1 MYKNNT
7 NAKSVIFKL
16 ISKSKTRIDVCGDYG
31 IQESF
36 FSEDDLF
43 RKSLGDS
50 KSSSGMTPRYIIE
63 ITKENID
70 YCRKLMK
77 IVDLRHLDK
86 LKGNFVLNDQEY
98 VFITLILKKGK
109 VVPHLIYSVIKEA
122 VEQQQ
127 YVFDTF
133 WKMAI
138 PAKEKINEIEGKYDD
153 LFQPN
158 GNNDIVKVIR
168 EKDKIESLLI
178 SCIYNARSEVLI
190 AISSIH
196 YLTYLHKIGLEE
208 SLKHAKLQGS
218 TIILLCPEDESNE
231 LKKSA
236 VLLSFID
243 NIKNYAQI
251 KSVSG
256 LIGNL
261 LLVDN
266 SKILTIS
273 IADEKNPADDIL
285 GVYTDNKPIV
295 SNFGSLFDTLLNE
308 KDLLDSII
316 AVKNQL
322 AESNNQLV
330 ESNERLRINSENQ
343 KEFINM
349 AAHELR
355 TPTQA
360 IIGFTEMLEGDPN
373 NSYQYVDSISRN
385 ANRLKKLVE
394 DLLDT
399 AKIESDNLI
408 LNKEKTDLK
417 ELLSI
422 IIQSAKIDL
431 ENRQKKEKNV
441 YKKFDNASKTVKE
454 KKKEPI
460 EIFLYPGEKHPNTMS
475 SALYVMIDREKIIQ
489 AISNLLSNSI
499 KSIGYDGGRITITV
513 SKRDK
518 EKNNSF
524 KKNEIL
530 LSFKDTGKGINSEI
544 HSRLFKKFTTNS
556 SLGTGLGLYITKSII
571 EAHGGQIWAEN
582 NEDGEGATFSFS
594 LPAL

>member
-1 MYKNNT
+1 MT
-7 NAKSVIFKL
+7 NANSVIFEL

-36 FSEDDLF
+36 YTEGDLF
-43 RKSLGDS
+43 RKSIRDS
-50 KSSSGMTPRYIIE
+50 KNSSGITPRCIIE
-63 ITKENID
+63 ITAENID

-77 IVDLRHLDK
+77 TADLRHMDK
-86 LKGNFVLNDQEY
+86 LKGNFVLNGREC
-98 VFITLILKKGK
+98 VSITLIMEKGK
-109 VVPHLIYSVIKEA
+109 IVPHLVHSVIKEV

-133 WKMAI
+133 WKVAI
-138 PAKEKINEIEGKYDD
+138 PAKEKINEIEGKHDD
-153 LFQPN
+153 LFQPR
-158 GNNDIVKVIR
+158 GNKDIVRVIR
-168 EKDKIESLLI
+168 KKDKIESLLK

-196 YLTYLHKIGLEE
+196 YLTYLHKIGLEGILE
-208 SLKHAKLQGS
+208 HAKLQGA
-218 TIILLCPEDESNE
+218 TIILLFPEDDGSE
-231 LKKSA
+231 LGKN
-236 VLLSFID
+236 VILPSFID

-273 IADEKNPADDIL
+273 TEDLKESMDNNFV
-285 GVYTDNKPIV
+285 GVYTDNKSIV
-295 SNFGSLFDTLLNE
+295 SNFGSLFDTLLSE
-308 KDLLDSII
+308 KELLNSII
-316 AVKNQL
+316 SVKNQL
-322 AESNNQLV
+322 ERSNLQLL
-330 ESNERLRINSENQ
+330 ESNERLRINSKNQ
-343 KEFINM
+343 KEFINI

-360 IIGFTEMLEGDPN
+360 IIGFTEMMEEDSN
-373 NSYQYVDSISRN
+373 NYHKYINSISRN
-385 ANRLKKLVE
+385 ANRLEKLVE

-399 AKIESDNLI
+399 AKIESDNLV
-408 LNKEKTDLK
+408 LNKEKTDLN
-417 ELLSI
+417 ELLSTT
-422 IIQSAKIDL
+422 IQSAKIDL
-431 ENRQKKEKNV
+431 ENTQKKERKT
-441 YKKFDNASKTVKE
+441 YKKFYNANKTEKE
-454 KKKEPI
+454 KENEHI
-460 EIFLYPGEKHPNTMS
+460 DICLFPGEKHPNTMS
-475 SALYVMIDREKIIQ
+475 SAALYVMIDREKIIR

-499 KSIGYDGGRITITV
+499 KSIGNDGGRIAVTV
-513 SKRDK
+513 SKRNK

-530 LSFKDTGKGINSEI
+530 ISFKDTGKGINSEM
-544 HSRLFKKFTTNS
+544 HSRLFNKFTTNS
-556 SLGTGLGLYITKSII
+556 SSGTGLGLYITKSII

-582 NEDGEGATFSFS
+582 NDDGNGATFSFS

>member
-1 MYKNNT
+1 MTYAN
-7 NAKSVIFKL
+7 SVIFEL
-16 ISKSKTRIDVCGDYG
+16 ISKSKTRIDLCGDYG

-36 FSEDDLF
+36 YNEDDLF
-43 RKSLGDS
+43 RKSLRDS
-50 KSSSGMTPRYIIE
+50 KSRSGMTPRYIIE
-63 ITKENID
+63 ITKENIE
-70 YCRKLMK
+70 YCRKLME
-77 IVDLRHLDK
+77 IVDLRHMDK
-86 LKGNFVLNDQEY
+86 LKGNFVLNDREC
-98 VFITLILKKGK
+98 VSITFRLKKGK
-109 VVPHLIYSVIKEA
+109 IVPHLNHSVIKET
-122 VEQQQ
+122 VDQQQ
-127 YVFDTF
+127 YVFDIF

-138 PAKEKINEIEGKYDD
+138 PAKVKINEIEGKYDD
-153 LFQPN
+153 LFQTN

-196 YLTYLHKIGLEE
+196 YLTYLHKIGLEA

-218 TIILLCPEDESNE
+218 TIILLYPEDEGNE
-231 LKKSA
+231 LKKNVA
-236 VLLSFID
+236 LLSFID

-273 IADEKNPADDIL
+273 TENMDNNVGV
-285 GVYTDNKPIV
+285 GVYTDNKFIV
-295 SNFGSLFDTLLNE
+295 SNFGSLFDTLLSE
-308 KDLLDSII
+308 KEMLSSII
-316 AVKNQL
+316 SVKNQL
-322 AESNNQLV
+322 ERSNVQLR
-330 ESNERLRINSENQ
+330 ESNERLRINSKNQ
-343 KEFINM
+343 KEFIHI
-349 AAHELR
+349 AAHEFR

-360 IIGFTEMLEGDPN
+360 IMGFTEMLEVDPN
-373 NSYQYVDSISRN
+373 NCHKYIDSISRN
-385 ANRLKKLVE
+385 ANRLEKLAE

-417 ELLSI
+417 EVLST
-422 IIQSAKIDL
+422 IIQSVKMDL
-431 ENRQKKEKNV
+431 ENKQKKAKKV
-441 YKKFDNASKTVKE
+441 YKEFNNANNTVKE
-454 KKKEPI
+454 KEPI
-460 EIFLYPGEKHPNTMS
+460 EIRLYHGEKHPNTLS
-475 SALYVMIDREKIIQ
+475 SSLYVMIDREKIIR

-499 KSIGYDGGRITITV
+499 KSIGDDGGRITITI

-524 KKNEIL
+524 EKNEIL
-530 LSFKDTGKGINSEI
+530 LSVKDTGKGINSEI
-544 HSRLFKKFTTNS
+544 HPKLFNKFTTNS
-556 SLGTGLGLYITKSII
+556 SSGTGLGLYITKSII
-571 EAHGGQIWAEN
+571 EAHGGQVWAEN
-582 NEDGEGATFSFS
+582 NGDGRGATFSFS

>member
-1 MYKNNT
+1 M
-7 NAKSVIFKL
+7 
-16 ISKSKTRIDVCGDYG
+16 
-31 IQESF
+31 QE
-36 FSEDDLF
+36 
-43 RKSLGDS
+43 
-50 KSSSGMTPRYIIE
+50 
-63 ITKENID
+63 
-70 YCRKLMK
+70 
-77 IVDLRHLDK
+77 
-86 LKGNFVLNDQEY
+86 
-98 VFITLILKKGK
+98 
-109 VVPHLIYSVIKEA
+109 
-122 VEQQQ
+122 
-127 YVFDTF
+127 
-133 WKMAI
+133 
-138 PAKEKINEIEGKYDD
+138 
-153 LFQPN
+153 
-158 GNNDIVKVIR
+158 
-168 EKDKIESLLI
+168 
-178 SCIYNARSEVLI
+178 SEVLI

-218 TIILLCPEDESNE
+218 TIILLCPEDEGNE

-273 IADEKNPADDIL
+273 IADEETPTDNIL

-308 KDLLDSII
+308 KDMLDSII
-316 AVKNQL
+316 AVKNQLAESNNQL

-373 NSYQYVDSISRN
+373 NSHQYVDSISRN

-518 EKNNSF
+518 EKKQF
-524 KKNEIL
+524 
-530 LSFKDTGKGINSEI
+530 F
-544 HSRLFKKFTTNS
+544 
-556 SLGTGLGLYITKSII
+556 
-571 EAHGGQIWAEN
+571 
-582 NEDGEGATFSFS
+582 
-594 LPAL
+594 

>member
-1 MYKNNT
+1 
-7 NAKSVIFKL
+7 
-16 ISKSKTRIDVCGDYG
+16 
-31 IQESF
+31 
-36 FSEDDLF
+36 
-43 RKSLGDS
+43 
-50 KSSSGMTPRYIIE
+50 
-63 ITKENID
+63 
-70 YCRKLMK
+70 
-77 IVDLRHLDK
+77 
-86 LKGNFVLNDQEY
+86 
-98 VFITLILKKGK
+98 
-109 VVPHLIYSVIKEA
+109 
-122 VEQQQ
+122 
-127 YVFDTF
+127 
-133 WKMAI
+133 
-138 PAKEKINEIEGKYDD
+138 
-153 LFQPN
+153 
-158 GNNDIVKVIR
+158 
-168 EKDKIESLLI
+168 
-178 SCIYNARSEVLI
+178 
-190 AISSIH
+190 
-196 YLTYLHKIGLEE
+196 
-208 SLKHAKLQGS
+208 
-218 TIILLCPEDESNE
+218 
-231 LKKSA
+231 
-236 VLLSFID
+236 
-243 NIKNYAQI
+243 
-251 KSVSG
+251 
-256 LIGNL
+256 
-261 LLVDN
+261 
-266 SKILTIS
+266 
-273 IADEKNPADDIL
+273 
-285 GVYTDNKPIV
+285 
-295 SNFGSLFDTLLNE
+295 
-308 KDLLDSII
+308 
-316 AVKNQL
+316 
-322 AESNNQLV
+322 
-330 ESNERLRINSENQ
+330 
-343 KEFINM
+343 M

-360 IIGFTEMLEGDPN
+360 IIGFTEMLEGAPN
-373 NSYQYVDSISRN
+373 NSHQYVGSISRN

-475 SALYVMIDREKIIQ
+475 SALYVMIDREKIIR

-582 NEDGEGATFSFS
+582 NEDGEVATFSFS